1 MNQVLSQAQA
11 EPGKAKLAIGLNAH
25 YLKSLVIK
33 PKPIRLAAIATLI
46 LAPFQ
51 NVVICVA
58 NPDAVNVRVERW
70 LTLQQ
75 LSGSVTYFNA
85 AGITRAAKTGDR
97 LEAIGD
103 GITTG
108 KESSVTLGLDTAVGT
123 VEVAPE
129 TQLSVQSLEVT
140 PSDGRITRLK
150 IDYGSIHL
158 QIRPFSNPDSRLEI
172 ETPAGIS
179 GVRGTE
185 FGVSLQPNGTMGVA
199 TLSGNVVTTAQDQEI
214 AVPARFQNVT
224 VLGEAPSAAI
234 PFTNEPRLTYQIER
248 SSHRGTRRIGLLG
261 QVDPTSI
268 VTYRGHP
275 QPIDR
280 EGRFI
285 LFFSAP
291 SRLKVQITVTT
302 PLGQTQTYD
311 LDLI

>member
-11 EPGKAKLAIGLNAH
+11 EPGKAKLSIGWSAH
-25 YLKSLVIK
+25 YLKSSTIK
-33 PKPIRLAAIATLI
+33 PNPVRLAAIATLI
-46 LAPFQ
+46 LTPFQ
-51 NVVICVA
+51 SAEICWA
-58 NPDAVNVRVERW
+58 NPNAVNVRVDRW
-70 LTLQQ
+70 LTIQQ
-75 LSGSVTYFNA
+75 LSGSVTYFDA
-85 AGITRAAKTGDR
+85 AGITRAANLGDR

-103 GITTG
+103 GIMTD
-108 KESSVTLGLDTAVGT
+108 KAASATLEIDTAVGT

-129 TQLSVQSLEVT
+129 TRLSVQSLEVT
-140 PSDGRITRLK
+140 PSDGHITRLR
-150 IDYGSIHL
+150 IDRGSVHL
-158 QIRPFSNPDSRLEI
+158 QIRPFTNPDSRLEI

-185 FGVSLQPNGTMGVA
+185 FGVSLQPDGTMGAA
-199 TLSGNVVTTAQDQEI
+199 TLSGTVVTTAQDQEV
-214 AVPARFQNVT
+214 AVPAGFQNIT
-224 VLGEAPSAAI
+224 VPGESPSAAI

-248 SSHRGTRRIGLLG
+248 TSHQGVRQIGLLG

-268 VTYRGHP
+268 VTYRGKP

-285 LFFSAP
+285 LFFPAP